1 MPSVNGRGRSDTMG
15 NTLVDAIIVL
25 MISLFAF
32 YILEVTWGLAIDQ
45 MVYAF
50 MMVNSARPGWTG
62 PILTM
67 MAQTHKVLL
76 LMVVVTVIWVVRTIV
91 VRMDYSRQQSW

>member
-1 MPSVNGRGRSDTMG
+1 MG
-15 NTLVDAIIVL
+15 NSLIDAIMVL

-45 MVYAF
+45 MVYQF
-50 MMVNSARPGWTG
+50 MMVPSARPGWSG
-62 PILTM
+62 PVLTM
-67 MAQTHKVLL
+67 LAQTHKVLL
-76 LMVVVTVIWVVRTIV
+76 LMVITTVIWVVRTIV